1 MALSTSATSATTT
14 TSFTSSPTAAVPIL
28 AFTTPFA
35 QPPSCSVSS
44 LLTTTVSYYSAY
56 GTTTSSTRLLPDTSD
71 PRYTACLAPAG
82 SQFSFSPAV
91 CPQGWPAWWLGR
103 TAPALSGAATATAT
117 TPSAVGS
124 VSYVSTAYCCAP
136 GFSMLQPDT
145 GDDPSPSCEQAFI
158 STSSSSGQVLVSTST
173 LSKAMV
179 PAWHISWQTTDMPTL
194 SPRPPA
200 LDDGETITRWV
211 PGSDPEREPRDNWG
225 GGISHSLFYFL
236 VVGIPLIV
244 VAAVVACLIPAC
256 RGRRAKKRRG
266 LTGAAS

>member
-1 MALSTSATSATTT
+1 MALSASATTT

-103 TAPALSGAATATAT
+103 TTPALSGAATTTATAS
-117 TPSAVGS
+117 SAVGS

-136 GFSMLQPDT
+136 GYSMLRPDT

-158 STSSSSGQVLVSTST
+158 STTSSSGQNFVSTTT

-211 PGSDPEREPRDNWG
+211 PGSDPEREPRDSWG
-225 GGISHSLFYFL
+225 GGISRSLFFFL